1 MKPTS
6 SSVKVGVIGIGNM
19 GWHHARVLSLLR
31 DADLVGVADPDE
43 SRGKL
48 AVEQFQ
54 CEWFKDYHDLI
65 SKVDA
70 ICIAVPTLLHHKVGL
85 DCLKAGVNVLIEK
98 PIAATEL
105 EAKSLINASKI
116 SNCLLQ
122 VGHIERFNPAFRELN
137 KIVQNEDIV
146 VLEARRH
153 SPHADRAN
161 DVSVVMDL
169 MIHDIDLVLELVNS
183 KIQKLAAVG
192 GRNSDGLIDYV
203 NATLVFKN
211 NIIASL
217 TASKMSHKKSRNLS
231 AHCQNGLVETDF
243 LNHSLQIHRKAHE
256 SYTAEHGELVYRND
270 GYVEEVS
277 TTSIEP
283 LYAELEHFLK
293 CVQGKELP
301 EVDGEQAS
309 RALKIADFIECA
321 VENSGDAISLEI
333 PF

>member
-85 DCLKAGVNVLIEK
+85 DCLEAGVNVLIEK

-217 TASKMSHKKSRNLS
+217 TASKMSHKKIRNLS

>member
-1 MKPTS
+1 MKPAS

-19 GWHHARVLSLLR
+19 GWHHARVLSLLK
-31 DADLVGVADPDE
+31 DADLVGVADPNE
-43 SRGKL
+43 HRGKL
-48 AVEQFQ
+48 AIDQFQ

-98 PIAATEL
+98 PIAANEL

-116 SNCLLQ
+116 NNCLLQ

-137 KIVQNEDIV
+137 KIAQNEEIV

-153 SPHADRAN
+153 SPNADRAN

-192 GRNSDGLIDYV
+192 GRNSNGLIDYV
-203 NATLVFKN
+203 NATLVFN
-211 NIIASL
+211 NNVIASL
-217 TASKMSHKKSRNLS
+217 TASKMSHKKIRSLS
-231 AHCQNGLVETDF
+231 AHCQNSLVETDF

-293 CVQGKELP
+293 CVQGKESP

-333 PF
+333 PI

>member
-116 SNCLLQ
+116 NNCLLQ

-137 KIVQNEDIV
+137 KIIQNEDIV

-217 TASKMSHKKSRNLS
+217 TASKMSHKKIRNLS

>member
-19 GWHHARVLSLLR
+19 GWHHARVLSLLK
-31 DADLVGVADPDE
+31 DAELVGVADPNE
-43 SRGKL
+43 NRGQL

-54 CEWFKDYHDLI
+54 CKWFKDYHDLI

-98 PIAATEL
+98 PIAANEL
-105 EAKSLINASKI
+105 EAKSLINASKL

-122 VGHIERFNPAFRELN
+122 VGHIERFNPAFRELT
-137 KIVQNEDIV
+137 KIVQDEEIV

-192 GRNSDGLIDYV
+192 GRNSNGLIDYV
-203 NATLVFKN
+203 NATLVFNN

-217 TASKMSHKKSRNLS
+217 TASKMSHKKIRSLS

-293 CVQGKELP
+293 CVQGKESP

-333 PF
+333 PI

>member
-6 SSVKVGVIGIGNM
+6 PTVKVGVIGIGNM
-19 GWHHARVLSLLR
+19 GWHHARVLSLLK
-31 DADLVGVADPDE
+31 DADLIGVADPNE
-43 SRGKL
+43 KRGKL
-48 AVEQFQ
+48 AIDQFQ
-54 CEWFKDYHDLI
+54 CEWYKDYKDLI

-70 ICIAVPTLLHHKVGL
+70 ICIAVPTLLHHQVGL
-85 DCLKAGVNVLIEK
+85 ECLQKGVHVLIEK
-98 PIAATEL
+98 PIAANEL
-105 EAKSLINASKI
+105 EAKSLISASETG
-116 SNCLLQ
+116 NCLLQ

-137 KIVQNEDIV
+137 KIIQNEEIV

-153 SPHADRAN
+153 SPNADRAN

-192 GRNSDGLIDYV
+192 GRNSAGLIDYV
-203 NATLVFKN
+203 NATLVFN
-211 NIIASL
+211 NNVIASL
-217 TASKMSHKKSRNLS
+217 TASKMSHKKIRTLS

-243 LNHSLQIHRKAHE
+243 LNHSLQIHRKSNE
-256 SYTAEHGELVYRND
+256 SYTAEQGEIVYRND

-293 CVQGKELP
+293 CVQGKDSP

-309 RALKIADFIECA
+309 RALKIADFIESA
-321 VENSGDAISLEI
+321 VENSGDAISLETPI
-333 PF
+333 

>member
-43 SRGKL
+43 RRGKL

-217 TASKMSHKKSRNLS
+217 TASKMSHKKIRNLS

>member
-1 MKPTS
+1 
-6 SSVKVGVIGIGNM
+6 M

-43 SRGKL
+43 SRGNL

-217 TASKMSHKKSRNLS
+217 TASKMSHKKIRNLS

-293 CVQGKELP
+293 CVQGKESP

>member
-6 SSVKVGVIGIGNM
+6 ASVKVGVIGIGNM
-19 GWHHARVLSLLR
+19 GWHHARVLSLLK
-31 DADLVGVADPDE
+31 DADLVGVADPNE
-43 SRGKL
+43 NRGKL

-54 CEWFKDYHDLI
+54 CEWFKDYHELL

-98 PIAATEL
+98 PIAANEL
-105 EAKSLINASKI
+105 EAKSLINAAKI

-137 KIVQNEDIV
+137 KIIQNEEIV

-203 NATLVFKN
+203 NATLVFNN

-217 TASKMSHKKSRNLS
+217 TASKMSHKKIRNLS
-231 AHCQNGLVETDF
+231 VHCQNGLVETDF
-243 LNHSLQIHRKAHE
+243 LNHSLQIHRKSHE

-293 CVQGKELP
+293 CVQGKESP

>member
-1 MKPTS
+1 
-6 SSVKVGVIGIGNM
+6 
-19 GWHHARVLSLLR
+19 
-31 DADLVGVADPDE
+31 
-43 SRGKL
+43 
-48 AVEQFQ
+48 
-54 CEWFKDYHDLI
+54 
-65 SKVDA
+65 
-70 ICIAVPTLLHHKVGL
+70 
-85 DCLKAGVNVLIEK
+85 
-98 PIAATEL
+98 
-105 EAKSLINASKI
+105 
-116 SNCLLQ
+116 
-122 VGHIERFNPAFRELN
+122 
-137 KIVQNEDIV
+137 
-146 VLEARRH
+146 
-153 SPHADRAN
+153 
-161 DVSVVMDL
+161 

-203 NATLVFKN
+203 NATLVFNN

-217 TASKMSHKKSRNLS
+217 TASKMSHKKIRNLS
-231 AHCQNGLVETDF
+231 VHCQNGLVETDF

-293 CVQGKELP
+293 CVQGKESP

>member
-19 GWHHARVLSLLR
+19 GWHHARVLSLLK

-98 PIAATEL
+98 PIAATEI

-217 TASKMSHKKSRNLS
+217 TASKMSHKKIRNLS

>member
-54 CEWFKDYHDLI
+54 CEWFKDYRDLI

-217 TASKMSHKKSRNLS
+217 TASKMSHKKIRNLS

>member
-1 MKPTS
+1 MC
-6 SSVKVGVIGIGNM
+6 I
-19 GWHHARVLSLLR
+19 R
-31 DADLVGVADPDE
+31 D
-43 SRGKL
+43 R
-48 AVEQFQ
+48 
-54 CEWFKDYHDLI
+54 FKDYHDLI

-70 ICIAVPTLLHHKVGL
+70 ICIAVPTLLHQKVGL

-217 TASKMSHKKSRNLS
+217 TASKMSHKKIRNLS

-293 CVQGKELP
+293 CVQGKESP